1 MEFNTVKA
9 NPVSRIGSALI
20 DLMLFFVILMLSASL
35 IVSPIINSTSAYQET
50 YASYQEKL
58 VDTFLVVKTD
68 TGLITRFDYDQEKN
82 EDFDYK
88 NMSKYDNYIID
99 FYYSYE
105 SNDKVE
111 EFKQAQRD
119 ATYIFTFNENGSYEI
134 TGKDEDVISFYNNQF
149 SKALNDYYEL
159 DQEYASLYNEID
171 KYNSISMYCSG
182 AISLLITY
190 LFFPLVLKH
199 GRTLGKQ
206 IFSLRVVNDNAELS
220 NISLLQKL
228 IRFAVSALILV
239 VSYFTTGIPLFIVLI
254 FMLTNKKSMGIQ
266 DIVAKTVVLD
276 GVKIKQYYGVQDIR

>member
-99 FYYSYE
+99 FYYS
-105 SNDKVE
+105 V
-111 EFKQAQRD
+111 
-119 ATYIFTFNENGSYEI
+119 
-134 TGKDEDVISFYNNQF
+134 FYLQ
-149 SKALNDYYEL
+149 EL
-159 DQEYASLYNEID
+159 EYF
-171 KYNSISMYCSG
+171 G
-182 AISLLITY
+182 
-190 LFFPLVLKH
+190 
-199 GRTLGKQ
+199 
-206 IFSLRVVNDNAELS
+206 EL
-220 NISLLQKL
+220 
-228 IRFAVSALILV
+228 
-239 VSYFTTGIPLFIVLI
+239 
-254 FMLTNKKSMGIQ
+254 
-266 DIVAKTVVLD
+266 
-276 GVKIKQYYGVQDIR
+276 